1 MSIRNLAFA
10 LALALSVSAPAMAS
24 PLAMT
29 QEELSEAQITPSM
42 QTALDEGGS
51 LVIVDVLGAVC
62 DFCALAM
69 TRTFERRSEVAAAT
83 VDLDAKTLTFVLH
96 EGAELENA
104 TITDLIRRSGYQE
117 NGIRRPEAR

>member
-1 MSIRNLAFA
+1 MTLRNLAIA
-10 LALALSVSAPAMAS
+10 LAFAAAPAAAPAALAS
-24 PLAMT
+24 V
-29 QEELSEAQITPSM
+29 QEATLSESQITPAM

-83 VDLDAKTLTFVLH
+83 VDLDAKTLTFVLRN
-96 EGAELENA
+96 GAQMEDA
-104 TITDLIRRSGYQE
+104 AITDLIRRSGYQE
-117 NGIRRPEAR
+117 NGIRRAEMR

>member
-1 MSIRNLAFA
+1 MFIRNITLAIA
-10 LALALSVSAPAMAS
+10 LAVSVPVMAS
-24 PLAMT
+24 PLALA
-29 QEELSEAQITPSM
+29 QEELSSAQITPAM

-83 VDLDAKTLTFVLH
+83 VDLDAKTLTFVLRD
-96 EGAELENA
+96 GAQLEDA
-104 TITDLIRRSGYQE
+104 TISDLIRRSGYQE
-117 NGIRRPEAR
+117 NGIRRPETL

>member
-1 MSIRNLAFA
+1 MSIRNLTLAVA
-10 LALALSVSAPAMAS
+10 LAVSAPLVVA
-24 PLAMT
+24 PLAIA
-29 QEELSEAQITPSM
+29 QEELREAQITPAM

-69 TRTFERRSEVAAAT
+69 TRTFERRAEVAAAT
-83 VDLDAKTLTFVLH
+83 VDLDTKTLTFVLH
-96 EGAELENA
+96 EGAELEDA

-117 NGIRRPEAR
+117 NGIRRAEAR

>member
-1 MSIRNLAFA
+1 MSIRNITFAIA
-10 LALALSVSAPAMAS
+10 LAVSAPVMAS
-24 PLAMT
+24 PLALA
-29 QEELSEAQITPSM
+29 QEELSPAQVTPAM
-42 QTALDEGGS
+42 QAALDEGGS

-83 VDLDAKTLTFVLH
+83 VDLDAKTLTFVLRD
-96 EGAELENA
+96 GAQMEDA

-117 NGIRRPEAR
+117 NGIRRPETL

>member
-1 MSIRNLAFA
+1 MFIRNITLAIA
-10 LALALSVSAPAMAS
+10 LAVSVPVMAS
-24 PLAMT
+24 PLALA
-29 QEELSEAQITPSM
+29 QEELSSAQITPAM

-83 VDLDAKTLTFVLH
+83 VDLDAKTLTFVLRQ
-96 EGAELENA
+96 GAQMEDA
-104 TITDLIRRSGYQE
+104 TISDLIRRSGYQE
-117 NGIRRPEAR
+117 NGIRRPETL